1 MNCSLLASASSTE
14 EISNARYLKITRLS
28 LKQILICGK
37 DFKITTLCI
46 FSKKK
51 KKNQKSKIQN
61 NLTDLKM
68 INPTCSIVL
77 NFTKLVVQRKII
89 SQDYILTK
97 QLYCNIFLTTQGRKI
112 LLKKS

>member
-1 MNCSLLASASSTE
+1 MICSLLASASSTE
-14 EISNARYLKITRLS
+14 EISNARYLEITRLS

-37 DFKITTLCI
+37 DFKITILCI

-51 KKNQKSKIQN
+51 KSKIQN

>member
-14 EISNARYLKITRLS
+14 EISNARYLEITRLS

-37 DFKITTLCI
+37 DFKITILCI

-51 KKNQKSKIQN
+51 RKKESKIQN

-89 SQDYILTK
+89 SQD
-97 QLYCNIFLTTQGRKI
+97 
-112 LLKKS
+112 